1 MGVIFELWLIITVL
15 SMELIFIDN
24 YQCPGKTN
32 AGHNY
37 LRYQKSRSSLILG
50 IDVVNKISK
59 FFIRI

>member
-1 MGVIFELWLIITVL
+1 MIHYNSAINGTDFN
-15 SMELIFIDN
+15 DN

-50 IDVVNKISK
+50 IVVVNKISK
-59 FFIRI
+59 FFIKI